1 MLRQIIKPT
10 TEHYN
15 LHIPKEYLN
24 HEVEI
29 LVLPFSYPLDKE
41 TKIIKKEKKSLA
53 GALSKYANP
62 ALIDSEKNIAWDRLT
77 KDKNDLS

>member
-10 TEHYN
+10 TEHYD

-29 LVLPFSYPLDKE
+29 LVLPINNTD
-41 TKIIKKEKKSLA
+41 IKSLKTKDDDIKA
-53 GALSKYANP
+53 FSNHSANTIEEW
-62 ALIDSEKNIAWDRLT
+62 LDDSEDEIWN
-77 KDKNDLS
+77 